1 MRKMVDGS
9 RARKIGKEGSGEGED
24 RRRGEGDG
32 EGETGRGR
40 EGTEWARERG
50 LDGGGRGAGYGRERS
65 GIWPGEERD
74 MAGRGAGQGRE
85 RGWDGVEGDEMG
97 SREMEDGGD
106 QTRAH
111 WAALRNDHVIT
122 PLAHAR
128 RVTFSLNFQHVIV

>member
-1 MRKMVDGS
+1 VRKMVDGS

-74 MAGRGAGQGRE
+74 KVGRG
-85 RGWDGVEGDEMG
+85 DGMG
-97 SREMEDGGD
+97 SREMRWDRGRWRMGD
-106 QTRAH
+106 RTRAH

-122 PLAHAR
+122 PLARAR